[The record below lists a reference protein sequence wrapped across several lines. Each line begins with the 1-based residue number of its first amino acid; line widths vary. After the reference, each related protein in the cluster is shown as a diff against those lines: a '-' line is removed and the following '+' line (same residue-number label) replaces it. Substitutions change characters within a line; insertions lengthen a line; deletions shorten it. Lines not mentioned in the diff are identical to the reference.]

1 MSALDLSG
9 YTRAP
14 ATRLI
19 GASVG
24 TDWQEV
30 IVPSWCTVVVLT
42 VSHSIYYALP
52 NGAAGRTQPV
62 DGAAASGT
70 DDKVSVHV
78 AGSEGKYAIKMRDP
92 EDQPVVVGVTPN
104 RSIFVAAQSGTAAIS
119 AELGVGR

>member
-1 MSALDLSG
+1 MAAIDCSS

-24 TDWQEV
+24 TNWQEV
-30 IVPSWCTVVVLT
+30 TAPYWCTVVVIT
-42 VSHSIYYALP
+42 TSASIHYALA

-62 DGAAASGT
+62 DGNAASGT
-70 DDKVSVHV
+70 DDKCSVAV
-78 AGSEGKYAIKMRDP
+78 TGSEGKLSVVLRDA
-92 EDQPVVVGVTPN
+92 EDLPAVPGVTPN

-119 AELGVGR
+119 VEFGVGR

>member
-1 MSALDLSG
+1 MAALDLSG

-19 GASVG
+19 GASIG
-24 TDWQEV
+24 TNWQEV
-30 IVPSWCTVVVLT
+30 VVPPWCTVVVLT
-42 VSHSIYYALP
+42 ATDSFWYALA
-52 NGAAGRTQPV
+52 NVEAGRTQPV

-70 DDKVSVHV
+70 DDKVGVYV

-92 EDQPVVVGVTPN
+92 EDRPVVVGVTPN
-104 RSIFVAAQSGTAAIS
+104 RSIFVAAQSGTATIS

>member
-1 MSALDLSG
+1 MAALDLSG

-19 GASVG
+19 GASIG

-30 IVPSWCTVVVLT
+30 VLPSWCTAVIVT
-42 VSHSIYYALP
+42 SDTSFWYAWA

-70 DDKVSVHV
+70 DDKASVHV
-78 AGSEGKYAIKMRDP
+78 AGSEGKYTLKVRDP
-92 EDQPVVVGVTPN
+92 EDKPVVVGITPN
-104 RSIFVAAQSGTAAIS
+104 RSVFIAAKTGTAAIS
-119 AELGVGR
+119 FELGVGR

>member
-1 MSALDLSG
+1 MAALDLSG

-19 GASVG
+19 GAAVG
-24 TDWQEV
+24 TNWQEF
-30 IVPSWCTVVVLT
+30 IVPSWCTVILLT
-42 VSHSIYYALP
+42 ADSSIYYALA

-70 DDKVSVHV
+70 DDKVSVTV
-78 AGSEGKYAIKMRDP
+78 TGSEGKVAIVLRDA
-92 EDQPVVVGVTPN
+92 DDRPVTVGVTPN

>member
-1 MSALDLSG
+1 MAALDLSG

-19 GASVG
+19 GASIG
-24 TDWQEV
+24 TNWQEI

-42 VSHSIYYALP
+42 ATHSFWYALA
-52 NGAAGRTQPV
+52 NGEAGRTQPV
-62 DGAAASGT
+62 DGAAASGA
-70 DDKVSVHV
+70 DDKVGVHV
-78 AGSEGKYAIKMRDP
+78 SGSEGKYAIKMRDP

-104 RSIFVAAQSGTAAIS
+104 RSIFVAAQSGTTAIS